1 MASFKFFHASLTT
14 LALLAT
20 AAPFSA
26 FAQDVAQD
34 DDESLSE
41 VIVTGTR
48 IRQGGAQ
55 DIQHFRSMAL
65 TATTLPRPES
75 LTVEGLMG
83 DHDLT
88 LPSSAACARLFCLNV
103 QSMAANLPT
112 RPDDR
117 LFVGLA
123 FDSNVDADKL
133 KRGPTSVMA
142 VVDRSGSMSGN
153 PMTNVKAALHALVD
167 QLGPQD
173 RLGIVIYGDDSKVH
187 LQPTAASGD
196 KQALHDAIDAIEIMG
211 STYMEAGLKLGYD
224 AAFKEA
230 RSFDGAVRMM
240 LFTDEQ
246 PNVGRTDAASFMGM
260 AEEASR
266 KGIGLTTIGVGV
278 QFDGRLATKVSSV
291 RGGNLFFVDGP
302 GKGGELMGKEFR
314 NMVSE
319 VAHDLV
325 MTLAPHPGYKISGV
339 FGVPDGMMSEG
350 RDGAVAI
357 TIPSV
362 FLSSNG
368 GGIYASLAK
377 ADRRANLPAATLDGQ
392 APLMD
397 VRLSYVS
404 ALDGGKHNDAVS
416 VGAPSD
422 APHKNLRLAQILIDE
437 YVSLNAATRAFHHDG
452 NPKAAFALLDG
463 INNRL
468 TAVDFAD
475 LKNEVELVGTMRG
488 KAAIYAGYAG
498 EAPKTIQPMAAAG
511 SNAPSPVAFLA
522 VAEDDPVMLELQ
534 AIQPMRVIGK
544 WRVVSL
550 DGVEDLSR
558 GDTVEFTEDE
568 EFITYFQRPLRGEGE
583 MYQDFQINEKE
594 IYVPDGDLR
603 VRYWVDGDRL
613 RMRSSDGKVRITL
626 VRETTS

>member
-1 MASFKFFHASLTT
+1 MSGFQSFRTSLTV

-20 AAPFSA
+20 AAPVPVL
-26 FAQDVAQD
+26 AQDVQD
-34 DDESLSE
+34 EDDTDHGSI
-41 VIVTGTR
+41 VVTGAR

-75 LTVEGLMG
+75 LTMEGLMG
-83 DHDLT
+83 EHDLT
-88 LPSSAACARLFCLNV
+88 LPSATACAKLFCLNV

-123 FDSNVDADKL
+123 FDSNIDADKL

-153 PMTNVKAALHALVD
+153 PMTNVKAALHALID

-187 LQPTAASGD
+187 LQPTTANGD
-196 KQALHDAIDAIEIMG
+196 KKALHEAIDAIAISG

-230 RSFDGAVRMM
+230 RSFDGSVRMM

-260 AEEASR
+260 AEAASL

-278 QFDGRLATKVSSV
+278 QFDGGLATKVSSV

-302 GKGGELMGKEFR
+302 AKGGELMAKEFR

-325 MTLAPHPGYKISGV
+325 MMLAPHPGYKISGV

-357 TIPSV
+357 TVPSV

-377 ADRRANLPAATLDGQ
+377 ADSRTNLPAATLDGQ

-404 ALDGGKHNDAVS
+404 ALDGGKHSDAVS
-416 VGAPSD
+416 VGAPSAD
-422 APHKNLRLAQILIDE
+422 PHKNLRLAQILVDE

-468 TAVDFAD
+468 AAVDFAD
-475 LKNEVELVGTMRG
+475 LKNEIELVGTMRG
-488 KAAIYAGYAG
+488 KAAVYAGYAG
-498 EAPKTIQPMAAAG
+498 EAPKTMSPMVDARQEHGQPVTVFTAADIDA
-511 SNAPSPVAFLA
+511 APLDAKL
-522 VAEDDPVMLELQ
+522 M
-534 AIQPMRVIGK
+534 QPMRVIGK

-550 DGVEDLSR
+550 NGVEDLSR

-594 IYVPDGDLR
+594 IYIPDGDLR
-603 VRYWVDGDRL
+603 VRYRIDGNSM
-613 RMRSSDGKVRITL
+613 RMTSDDGRVRIIL
-626 VRETTS
+626 KREEIS